1 MSTTAQEQE
10 VGIAAVLAAMR
21 LCQAVR
27 AELVAGRGAGKL
39 DKEDRSPVTVADFG
53 SQALVCRQVREAF
66 PHDAITA
73 EEDSATLRRAE
84 NSAHLAQV
92 TAFARAEAAEA
103 NEDAVCRW
111 IDFGNGEPRGRYWV
125 LDPID
130 GTKGF
135 LRNDQYAIALALIED
150 GEVRW
155 GFLGCPAL
163 PTEGGSGLLL
173 VAQRDNGTEA
183 YGPGGRSL
191 GPVRVSEVADPRRA
205 RLAESVEAAH
215 TNLGLSGQ
223 VKEALGIAAESVRMD
238 SQAKY
243 AELARG
249 RADVY
254 LRAPNPKTPDYRENV
269 WDHAAGWL
277 VVAEAGGRITD
288 VYGRPLD
295 WTRGRRLE
303 ANIGVLGTNR
313 RLHEPL
319 LAALAPLLPPLA

>member
-1 MSTTAQEQE
+1 MSVPPREEQ
-10 VGIAAVLAAMR
+10 VGIAAVLEAMR
-21 LCQAVR
+21 LCRAVR
-27 AELVAGRGAGKL
+27 AELVGGGESERL
-39 DKEDRSPVTVADFG
+39 DKADRSPVTVADFG
-53 SQALVCRQVREAF
+53 SQALVCRRIHAAF
-66 PHDAITA
+66 PDDPIAA
-73 EEDSATLRRAE
+73 EEDSAVLRRPDNA
-84 NSAHLAQV
+84 ARLGQV
-92 TAFARAEAAEA
+92 AAFVRAEAPEA
-103 NEDAVCRW
+103 DEAAVCRW
-111 IDFGNGEPRGRYWV
+111 IDLGNGEPRGRAWV

-135 LRNDQYAIALALIED
+135 LRNDQYAVALALIED
-150 GEVRW
+150 GVVRR

-163 PTEGGSGLLL
+163 PSGRGQGVLL
-173 VAQRDNGTEA
+173 VARRGGGTEVYTA
-183 YGPGGRSL
+183 DGTPL
-191 GPVRVSEVADPRRA
+191 GPARVSDVADPRAA

-223 VKEALGIAAESVRMD
+223 VKQALGIAAESVRMD

-254 LRAPNPKTPDYRENV
+254 LRAPNPRTPDYRENV

-277 VVAEAGGRITD
+277 VVEEAGGRITD

-303 ANIGVLGTNR
+303 ANVGVLGTNA
-313 RLHEPL
+313 RLHAAL
-319 LAALAPLLPPLA
+319 LAALAPLLPPLG